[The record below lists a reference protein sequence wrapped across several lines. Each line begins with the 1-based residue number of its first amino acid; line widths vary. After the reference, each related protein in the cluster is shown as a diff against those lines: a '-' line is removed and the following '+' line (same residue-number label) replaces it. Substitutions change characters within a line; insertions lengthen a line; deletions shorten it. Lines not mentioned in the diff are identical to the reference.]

1 MQQKEIQVENPERA
15 EIVVNS
21 PKGLIYRHSLRNV
34 KLNKNITPAKL
45 GDIVRVH
52 DSNYIGEIKK
62 FCEII
67 DDGELWEYDGDTHI
81 SKLTWDASVYAAGAC
96 IEGVN
101 QIMSKNAK
109 NVFCCIRPPGHH
121 AGVYGKVE
129 IDKEEFQQ
137 IKHEHPTYS
146 ITKLVLYF

>member
-67 DDGELWEYDGDTHI
+67 DDGEL
-81 SKLTWDASVYAAGAC
+81 
-96 IEGVN
+96 
-101 QIMSKNAK
+101 
-109 NVFCCIRPPGHH
+109 
-121 AGVYGKVE
+121 
-129 IDKEEFQQ
+129 
-137 IKHEHPTYS
+137 
-146 ITKLVLYF
+146 